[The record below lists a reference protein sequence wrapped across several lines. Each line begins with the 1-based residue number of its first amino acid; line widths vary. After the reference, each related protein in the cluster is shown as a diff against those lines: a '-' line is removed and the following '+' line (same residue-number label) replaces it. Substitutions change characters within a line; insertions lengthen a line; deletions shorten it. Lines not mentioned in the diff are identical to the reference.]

1 MSPLG
6 TKLDV
11 SLKST
16 TATKTEVF
24 QHMPCMVEGE
34 RGETSSAKGV
44 YAEVVK
50 QVNNVARCHNHQS
63 DAPLDTQM
71 IWHYMLDLNEH
82 VLDSNQFEELSNSL
96 QISCVRSQNL
106 RQHPPN

>member
-24 QHMPCMVEGE
+24 QHMPCMVEGK
-34 RGETSSAKGV
+34 RGETSSAKGG

-63 DAPLDTQM
+63 DAPLDIQM
-71 IWHYMLDLNEH
+71 IDLNEH